1 MAFDKNNTPGWM
13 KVVIVA
19 FAVILVVSMCL
30 PFFSSCSFNS
40 GNASQQ
46 AEESDQQSDSTANTT
61 TVAAVKQKYSGIIS
75 SQEQKLAD
83 NPANTTAM
91 ASLGNNYMDMAN
103 AMRAASDYSG
113 NEDQVEEAFATAADY
128 YGQYLAKETSQA
140 VSVDHAVCLFYGGKA
155 DEGLAELTAYVEGDG
170 ADYAQAWFNLG
181 VMHYTGETPD
191 YAAAVEA
198 FNKAAEID
206 SDGSAGVSMTAQI
219 YAQLAQN
226 ALDGQSSDSD
236 DSAEADSS
244 SAEGTAGAGSSGAE
258 ASADADA
265 ADAQKDD
272 EKATGDASSDKAA
285 DDADAQKDADSATK

>member
-13 KVVIVA
+13 KVVIVV

-46 AEESDQQSDSTANTT
+46 AEESDQQTDSTANTT
-61 TVAAVKQKYSGIIS
+61 TVAAVKQKYSGIIT

-170 ADYAQAWFNLG
+170 ADYAMAWFNLG

-198 FNKAAEID
+198 FNKAAELD

-236 DSAEADSS
+236 DAADADSS
-244 SAEGTAGAGSSGAE
+244 SAEGAADAGSADAE
-258 ASADADA
+258 AS

-272 EKATGDASSDKAA
+272 EKAAGEASSDKAA

>member
-46 AEESDQQSDSTANTT
+46 AEESDQQADSTTNAT

-83 NPANTTAM
+83 NPDNTTAM

-128 YGQYLAKETSQA
+128 YGQYLTKETSQA

-170 ADYAQAWFNLG
+170 ADYAMAWFNLG

-191 YAAAVEA
+191 YATAVEA
-198 FNKAAEID
+198 FNKAAELD

-226 ALDGQSSDSD
+226 ALDGQNAGSD
-236 DSAEADSS
+236 DAADADSS
-244 SAEGTAGAGSSGAE
+244 SADGAADAGSSDAE

-265 ADAQKDD
+265 TDAQNDD
-272 EKATGDASSDKAA
+272 EKATGEASSDKAA

>member
-1 MAFDKNNTPGWM
+1 M

-40 GNASQQ
+40 GNSSQQ
-46 AEESDQQSDSTANTT
+46 AEESDQQADSTANTT
-61 TVAAVKQKYSGIIS
+61 TVAAVKQKYSGIIT

-170 ADYAQAWFNLG
+170 ADYAMAWFNLG

-198 FNKAAEID
+198 FNKAAELD

-236 DSAEADSS
+236 DSAE
-244 SAEGTAGAGSSGAE
+244 GTADAGSSGTE

-272 EKATGDASSDKAA
+272 EKAAGEASSDKAA
-285 DDADAQKDADSATK
+285 DDADAQKGTDSATK

>member
-46 AEESDQQSDSTANTT
+46 AEESDQQADSTTNAT

-75 SQEQKLAD
+75 SLEQKLAD

-170 ADYAQAWFNLG
+170 ADYAMAWFNLG

-198 FNKAAEID
+198 FNKAAELD

-236 DSAEADSS
+236 DSAE
-244 SAEGTAGAGSSGAE
+244 GTADAGSSGTE

-272 EKATGDASSDKAA
+272 EKAAGEASSDKAA
-285 DDADAQKDADSATK
+285 DDADAQEGADSATK

>member
-40 GNASQQ
+40 GNSSQQ
-46 AEESDQQSDSTANTT
+46 AEESDQQADSTANTT
-61 TVAAVKQKYSGIIS
+61 TVAAVKQKYSGIIT

-170 ADYAQAWFNLG
+170 ADYAMAWFNLG

-198 FNKAAEID
+198 FNKAAELD

-236 DSAEADSS
+236 DSAE
-244 SAEGTAGAGSSGAE
+244 GTADAGSSGPE

-272 EKATGDASSDKAA
+272 EKAAGEASSDKAA
-285 DDADAQKDADSATK
+285 DDADAQKGTDSATK

>member
-1 MAFDKNNTPGWM
+1 M

-46 AEESDQQSDSTANTT
+46 AEESDQQADSTTDT
-61 TVAAVKQKYSGIIS
+61 TVAAVKQKYSGIITS
-75 SQEQKLAD
+75 LEQKLAD
-83 NPANTTAM
+83 NPDNTTAM

-170 ADYAQAWFNLG
+170 ADYAMAWFNLG

-198 FNKAAEID
+198 FNKAAELD

-226 ALDGQSSDSD
+226 ALDGQNSDSD

-244 SAEGTAGAGSSGAE
+244 SADGAADAGSSDAE

-272 EKATGDASSDKAA
+272 EKATGEASSDKAA

>member
-46 AEESDQQSDSTANTT
+46 AEESDQQTDSTANAT
-61 TVAAVKQKYSGIIS
+61 TVAAVKQKYSGIIT

-83 NPANTTAM
+83 NPDNTTAM

-170 ADYAQAWFNLG
+170 ADYAMAWFNLG

-198 FNKAAEID
+198 FNKAAELD

-226 ALDGQSSDSD
+226 ALDGQNAGSD

-244 SAEGTAGAGSSGAE
+244 SAEGTADAGSSDAE

-272 EKATGDASSDKAA
+272 EKAAGEASSDKAA

>member
-46 AEESDQQSDSTANTT
+46 AEESDQQTDSTANTT
-61 TVAAVKQKYSGIIS
+61 TVAAVKQKYSGIITS
-75 SQEQKLAD
+75 LEQKLAD

-103 AMRAASDYSG
+103 AMRVASDYEG
-113 NEDQVEEAFATAADY
+113 NEAQVEEAFATAADY

-198 FNKAAEID
+198 FNKAAELD
-206 SDGSAGVSMTAQI
+206 SDGSAGVSVYAQI
-219 YAQLAQN
+219 YAQMAQS
-226 ALDGQSSDSD
+226 ALDGQSADGDDAADS
-236 DSAEADSS
+236 DSS
-244 SAEGTAGAGSSGAE
+244 SADGAADAGSSDAE
-258 ASADADA
+258 ASADAGS

-272 EKATGDASSDKAA
+272 NDASGDKA
-285 DDADAQKDADSATK
+285 DDSAKTEKEADSATK

>member
-46 AEESDQQSDSTANTT
+46 DEESDQQADSTTNTT
-61 TVAAVKQKYSGIIS
+61 TVAAVKQQYSGVIS
-75 SQEQKLAD
+75 NLEKKLAD
-83 NPANTTAM
+83 NPDNTTAM
-91 ASLGNNYMDMAN
+91 ASLGNNYKDMAN

-128 YGQYLAKETSQA
+128 YDQYLAKETSQA

-170 ADYAQAWFNLG
+170 ADYAMAWFNLG

-191 YAAAVEA
+191 YAAEL
-198 FNKAAEID
+198 D

-226 ALDGQSSDSD
+226 ALDGQSSDSED
-236 DSAEADSS
+236 AADADSS
-244 SAEGTAGAGSSGAE
+244 SAEGAADAGSADAE
-258 ASADADA
+258 TSADADS

-272 EKATGDASSDKAA
+272 
-285 DDADAQKDADSATK
+285 

>member
-40 GNASQQ
+40 DNASQQ
-46 AEESDQQSDSTANTT
+46 AEESDQQTDSTANTT
-61 TVAAVKQKYSGIIS
+61 TVAAVKQKYSGIIT

-170 ADYAQAWFNLG
+170 ADYAMAWFNLG

-198 FNKAAEID
+198 FNKAAELD

-244 SAEGTAGAGSSGAE
+244 SAEGTADAGSSDAE

-265 ADAQKDD
+265 ADAQEDD
-272 EKATGDASSDKAA
+272 EKADNDASSDKAA

>member
-46 AEESDQQSDSTANTT
+46 AEESDQQADSTANTT

-83 NPANTTAM
+83 NPDNTTAM
-91 ASLGNNYMDMAN
+91 ASLGNNYRDMAN

-170 ADYAQAWFNLG
+170 ADYAMAWFNLG

-198 FNKAAEID
+198 FNKAAELD

-244 SAEGTAGAGSSGAE
+244 SAEGTADAGSSGAE

-272 EKATGDASSDKAA
+272 EKATGEASSDKAA

>member
-40 GNASQQ
+40 DNAPQQ
-46 AEESDQQSDSTANTT
+46 AEESDQQTDSTTNTT

-83 NPANTTAM
+83 NPDNTTAM

-155 DEGLAELTAYVEGDG
+155 DEGLAELTAYVESDG
-170 ADYAQAWFNLG
+170 ADYAMAWFNLG

-198 FNKAAEID
+198 FNKAAELD

-226 ALDGQSSDSD
+226 ALDGQNSDSD
-236 DSAEADSS
+236 DAADADSS
-244 SAEGTAGAGSSGAE
+244 SADGA
-258 ASADADA
+258 ADADA

-272 EKATGDASSDKAA
+272 EKATGEASSDKAA
-285 DDADAQKDADSATK
+285 DGADAQKDAGSATK

>member
-40 GNASQQ
+40 DNASQQ
-46 AEESDQQSDSTANTT
+46 AEESDQQADSTANTT

-83 NPANTTAM
+83 NPDNTTAM

-155 DEGLAELTAYVEGDG
+155 DEGLAELAAYVEGDG
-170 ADYAQAWFNLG
+170 ADYAQAWFSLG
-181 VMHYTGETPD
+181 NMYYTGETPD

-198 FNKAAEID
+198 FNKAAELD
-206 SDGSAGVSMTAQI
+206 SDGSAGVSVYAQI
-219 YAQLAQN
+219 YAQMAQN

-244 SAEGTAGAGSSGAE
+244 SAEGTADAGSSDAE

-272 EKATGDASSDKAA
+272 EKAASDASGDKAA
-285 DDADAQKDADSATK
+285 DDADAQKDAGSATK

>member
-40 GNASQQ
+40 GNSSQQ
-46 AEESDQQSDSTANTT
+46 AEESDQQADSTANTT
-61 TVAAVKQKYSGIIS
+61 TVAAVKQKYSGIIT

-170 ADYAQAWFNLG
+170 ADYAMAWFNLG

-198 FNKAAEID
+198 FNKAAELD

-236 DSAEADSS
+236 DSAE
-244 SAEGTAGAGSSGAE
+244 GTADAGSSGTE

-272 EKATGDASSDKAA
+272 EKAAGEASSDKAA
-285 DDADAQKDADSATK
+285 DDADAQKGTDSATK

>member
-46 AEESDQQSDSTANTT
+46 AEESDQQADSTANTT
-61 TVAAVKQKYSGIIS
+61 TVAAVKQKYSGIIT

-83 NPANTTAM
+83 NPDNTTAM

-170 ADYAQAWFNLG
+170 ADYAMAWFNLG

-198 FNKAAEID
+198 FNKAAELD

-236 DSAEADSS
+236 DSAE
-244 SAEGTAGAGSSGAE
+244 GTADAGSSDAE

-272 EKATGDASSDKAA
+272 EKAAGDASSDKA
-285 DDADAQKDADSATK
+285 DDSAKTEKEADSATK

>member
-46 AEESDQQSDSTANTT
+46 AEESDQQADSTTNTT
-61 TVAAVKQKYSGIIS
+61 TVAAVKQKYSGIIT

-83 NPANTTAM
+83 NPDNTTAM

-170 ADYAQAWFNLG
+170 ADYAMAWFNLG

-198 FNKAAEID
+198 FNKAAELD

-236 DSAEADSS
+236 DSAE
-244 SAEGTAGAGSSGAE
+244 GTADAGSSGTE

-272 EKATGDASSDKAA
+272 EKAAGEASSDKAA

>member
-1 MAFDKNNTPGWM
+1 M

-46 AEESDQQSDSTANTT
+46 AEESDQQTDSTTDTT

-75 SQEQKLAD
+75 SLEQKLAD

-170 ADYAQAWFNLG
+170 ADYAMAWFNLG

-198 FNKAAEID
+198 FNKAAELD

-236 DSAEADSS
+236 DSAE
-244 SAEGTAGAGSSGAE
+244 GTADAGSSGTE

-272 EKATGDASSDKAA
+272 EKAAGEASSDKA
-285 DDADAQKDADSATK
+285 DDSAKTEKEADSATK

>member
-1 MAFDKNNTPGWM
+1 
-13 KVVIVA
+13 
-19 FAVILVVSMCL
+19 
-30 PFFSSCSFNS
+30 
-40 GNASQQ
+40 
-46 AEESDQQSDSTANTT
+46 
-61 TVAAVKQKYSGIIS
+61 
-75 SQEQKLAD
+75 
-83 NPANTTAM
+83 M

-170 ADYAQAWFNLG
+170 ADYAMAWFNLG

-198 FNKAAEID
+198 FNKAAELD

-226 ALDGQSSDSD
+226 ALDGQSSDSED
-236 DSAEADSS
+236 AADADSS
-244 SAEGTAGAGSSGAE
+244 SAEGAADAGSADAE
-258 ASADADA
+258 TSADADS

-272 EKATGDASSDKAA
+272 EKAAGDASGDKA
-285 DDADAQKDADSATK
+285 DDSAKTEKEADSATK

>member
-46 AEESDQQSDSTANTT
+46 AEESDQQADSTANTT
-61 TVAAVKQKYSGIIS
+61 TVAAVKQKYSGIIT

-83 NPANTTAM
+83 NPDNTTAM

-170 ADYAQAWFNLG
+170 ADYAMAWFNLG

-198 FNKAAEID
+198 FNKAAELD

-236 DSAEADSS
+236 DSAE
-244 SAEGTAGAGSSGAE
+244 GTADAGSSDTE

-272 EKATGDASSDKAA
+272 EKAAGDASSDKAA
-285 DDADAQKDADSATK
+285 DDADAQEDADSATK

>member
-46 AEESDQQSDSTANTT
+46 AEEADQQADSTANTT
-61 TVAAVKQKYSGIIS
+61 TVAAVKQKYSGIIT

-170 ADYAQAWFNLG
+170 ADYAMAWFNLG

-198 FNKAAEID
+198 FNKAAELD

-226 ALDGQSSDSD
+226 ALDGQSSGSD
-236 DSAEADSS
+236 DSAE
-244 SAEGTAGAGSSGAE
+244 GTADAGSSDTE
-258 ASADADA
+258 ADADADA

-272 EKATGDASSDKAA
+272 EKAAGEASSDKAA

>member
-1 MAFDKNNTPGWM
+1 MVFDKNNTPGWM
-13 KVVIVA
+13 KVVIVV

-46 AEESDQQSDSTANTT
+46 AEESDQQADSTTATA
-61 TVAAVKQKYSGIIS
+61 TVATV
-75 SQEQKLAD
+75 
-83 NPANTTAM
+83 NTTAM

-170 ADYAQAWFNLG
+170 ADYAMAWFNLG
-181 VMHYTGETPD
+181 IMHYTDETPD

-198 FNKAAEID
+198 FNKAAELD

-226 ALDGQSSDSD
+226 ALDGQSSDSED
-236 DSAEADSS
+236 AANADSS
-244 SAEGTAGAGSSGAE
+244 SAEGAADAGSADAE
-258 ASADADA
+258 ASADAGS

-272 EKATGDASSDKAA
+272 EKAAGDASGDKA
-285 DDADAQKDADSATK
+285 DDSAKTEKEADSATK

>member
-40 GNASQQ
+40 DNASQQ
-46 AEESDQQSDSTANTT
+46 AEESDQQTDSTTDTT
-61 TVAAVKQKYSGIIS
+61 TVAAVKQKYSGIITS
-75 SQEQKLAD
+75 REQKLAD

-170 ADYAQAWFNLG
+170 ADYAMAWFNLG

-198 FNKAAEID
+198 FNKAAELD

-226 ALDGQSSDSD
+226 ALDGQNSDSD
-236 DSAEADSS
+236 DS
-244 SAEGTAGAGSSGAE
+244 AE

-272 EKATGDASSDKAA
+272 EKATGEASSDKAA
-285 DDADAQKDADSATK
+285 GDADAQKDADSATK

>member
-46 AEESDQQSDSTANTT
+46 AEESDQQADSTTNTT
-61 TVAAVKQKYSGIIS
+61 TVAAVKQQYSGVIS
-75 SQEQKLAD
+75 NLEKKLAD
-83 NPANTTAM
+83 NPDNTTAM
-91 ASLGNNYMDMAN
+91 ANLGNNYMDMAN

-140 VSVDHAVCLFYGGKA
+140 VNVDHAVCLFYGGKA
-155 DEGLAELTAYVEGDG
+155 DEGLTELTAYVEGDG
-170 ADYAQAWFNLG
+170 ADYAMAWFNLG
-181 VMHYTGETPD
+181 IMHYT
-191 YAAAVEA
+191 
-198 FNKAAEID
+198 
-206 SDGSAGVSMTAQI
+206 GSAGVSMTAQI

-226 ALDGQSSDSD
+226 ALDGQSSDSED
-236 DSAEADSS
+236 AADADSS
-244 SAEGTAGAGSSGAE
+244 SVEGAADAGSADVE
-258 ASADADA
+258 TSADADS

-272 EKATGDASSDKAA
+272 EKAAGDASGDKA
-285 DDADAQKDADSATK
+285 DDSAKTEKEADSATK

>member
-40 GNASQQ
+40 DNASQQ
-46 AEESDQQSDSTANTT
+46 AEESDQQADSTTNAT

-83 NPANTTAM
+83 NPDNTTAM

-170 ADYAQAWFNLG
+170 ADYAMAWFNLG

-198 FNKAAEID
+198 FNKAAELD

-236 DSAEADSS
+236 DSAE
-244 SAEGTAGAGSSGAE
+244 GTADAGSSDAE
-258 ASADADA
+258 ADADADA

-272 EKATGDASSDKAA
+272 EKAAGDATSDKAA
-285 DDADAQKDADSATK
+285 DDADAQEGADSATK

>member
-46 AEESDQQSDSTANTT
+46 AEESDQQADSAANTT
-61 TVAAVKQKYSGIIS
+61 TVAAVKQKYSGIIT

-103 AMRAASDYSG
+103 AMRVASDYEG
-113 NEDQVEEAFATAADY
+113 NEAQVEEAFATAADY

-198 FNKAAEID
+198 FNKAAELD
-206 SDGSAGVSMTAQI
+206 SDGSAGVSVYAQI
-219 YAQLAQN
+219 YAQMAQS
-226 ALDGQSSDSD
+226 ALDGQSADGDDAADS
-236 DSAEADSS
+236 DSS
-244 SAEGTAGAGSSGAE
+244 SADGAADAGSSDAE
-258 ASADADA
+258 ASADAGS

-272 EKATGDASSDKAA
+272 NDASGDKA
-285 DDADAQKDADSATK
+285 DDSAKTEKEADSATK

>member
-46 AEESDQQSDSTANTT
+46 AEESDQQADSTANTT

-75 SQEQKLAD
+75 SLEQKLAD
-83 NPANTTAM
+83 NPDNTTAM

-170 ADYAQAWFNLG
+170 ADYAMAWFNLG

-198 FNKAAEID
+198 FNKAAELD

-236 DSAEADSS
+236 DAADADSS
-244 SAEGTAGAGSSGAE
+244 SADGV
-258 ASADADA
+258 ADADA
-265 ADAQKDD
+265 ADAQEDD
-272 EKATGDASSDKAA
+272 EKADNDASSDKAA

>member
-1 MAFDKNNTPGWM
+1 M

-46 AEESDQQSDSTANTT
+46 AEESDQQADSAANTT
-61 TVAAVKQKYSGIIS
+61 TVAAVKQKYSGIIT

-103 AMRAASDYSG
+103 AMRVASDYEG
-113 NEDQVEEAFATAADY
+113 NEAQVEEAFATAADY

-198 FNKAAEID
+198 FNKAAELD
-206 SDGSAGVSMTAQI
+206 SDGSAGVSVYAQI
-219 YAQLAQN
+219 YAQMAQS
-226 ALDGQSSDSD
+226 ALDGQSADGDDAADS
-236 DSAEADSS
+236 DSS
-244 SAEGTAGAGSSGAE
+244 SADGAADAGSSDAE
-258 ASADADA
+258 ASADAGS

-272 EKATGDASSDKAA
+272 NDASGDKA
-285 DDADAQKDADSATK
+285 DDSAKTEKEADSATK

>member
-46 AEESDQQSDSTANTT
+46 AEESDQQADSTANTT
-61 TVAAVKQKYSGIIS
+61 TVAAVKQKYSGIIT

-83 NPANTTAM
+83 NPDNTTAM

-170 ADYAQAWFNLG
+170 ADYAMAWFNLG

-198 FNKAAEID
+198 FNKAAELD

-236 DSAEADSS
+236 DSAE
-244 SAEGTAGAGSSGAE
+244 GTADAGSSDTE

-272 EKATGDASSDKAA
+272 EKAAGEASSDKAA
-285 DDADAQKDADSATK
+285 DDADAQEDADSATK

>member
-13 KVVIVA
+13 KVIIVA

-46 AEESDQQSDSTANTT
+46 AEESDQQADSTANTT
-61 TVAAVKQKYSGIIS
+61 TVAAVKQKYSGIIT

-83 NPANTTAM
+83 NPDNTTAM

-103 AMRAASDYSG
+103 AMRAASDCSG

-170 ADYAQAWFNLG
+170 ADYAMAWFNLG

-198 FNKAAEID
+198 FNKAAELD

-236 DSAEADSS
+236 DSAE
-244 SAEGTAGAGSSGAE
+244 GTADAGSSDTE

-272 EKATGDASSDKAA
+272 EKAADEASSDKAA
-285 DDADAQKDADSATK
+285 DDADAQEGADSATK

>member
-46 AEESDQQSDSTANTT
+46 AEESDQQTDSTTSAT
-61 TVAAVKQKYSGIIS
+61 TVAAVKQKYSGIIT

-83 NPANTTAM
+83 NPDNTTAM

-170 ADYAQAWFNLG
+170 ADYAMAWFNLG

-198 FNKAAEID
+198 FNKAAELD

-226 ALDGQSSDSD
+226 ALDGQNSDSD
-236 DSAEADSS
+236 DSAE
-244 SAEGTAGAGSSGAE
+244 GTADAGSSDTE

-272 EKATGDASSDKAA
+272 EKAAGEASSDKAA

>member
-1 MAFDKNNTPGWM
+1 M

-46 AEESDQQSDSTANTT
+46 AEESDQQADSTANTT
-61 TVAAVKQKYSGIIS
+61 TVAAVKQKYSGIIT

-83 NPANTTAM
+83 NPDNTTAM

-140 VSVDHAVCLFYGGKA
+140 VSVGHAVCLFYGGKA

-170 ADYAQAWFNLG
+170 ADYAMAWFNLG

-198 FNKAAEID
+198 FNKAAELD

-244 SAEGTAGAGSSGAE
+244 SAEGTADAGSSDTE

-265 ADAQKDD
+265 ADAQKG
-272 EKATGDASSDKAA
+272 T
-285 DDADAQKDADSATK
+285 DSATK

>member
-46 AEESDQQSDSTANTT
+46 AEESDQQADSTANTT
-61 TVAAVKQKYSGIIS
+61 TVAAVKQKYSGIIT

-170 ADYAQAWFNLG
+170 ADYAMAWFNLG

-198 FNKAAEID
+198 FNKAAELD

-236 DSAEADSS
+236 DSAE
-244 SAEGTAGAGSSGAE
+244 GTADAGSSDAE

-272 EKATGDASSDKAA
+272 EKAAGDASSDNA
-285 DDADAQKDADSATK
+285 DDSAKTEKEADSATK

>member
-1 MAFDKNNTPGWM
+1 M

-46 AEESDQQSDSTANTT
+46 AEESDQQAESTANTT
-61 TVAAVKQKYSGIIS
+61 TVAAVKQKYSGIIT

-83 NPANTTAM
+83 NPDNTTAM

-170 ADYAQAWFNLG
+170 ADYAMAWFNLG

-198 FNKAAEID
+198 FNKAAELD

-236 DSAEADSS
+236 DSAE
-244 SAEGTAGAGSSGAE
+244 GTADAGSSDTE

-272 EKATGDASSDKAA
+272 EKAAGEASSDKAA
-285 DDADAQKDADSATK
+285 DDADAQEGADSATK